1 MPEFCTALPEV
12 CQLLVGQLQFTI
24 TVIYPQRL
32 SRCVV
37 N

>member
-1 MPEFCTALPEV
+1 MPEFCTALPDV
-12 CQLLVGQLQFTI
+12 CQLLADPLQFTI

-32 SRCVV
+32 SCCVV